1 MQKAK
6 FGILVLTISLFL
18 AFKTDKPA
26 YQIFDKNGKAV
37 QYEKILKASEEVDI
51 VFFGEMHNNPIS
63 HWLQFEMTKDFY
75 ALKGKDLILGA
86 EMFESDNQII
96 IDEYFDGNIKTVN
109 FEKELRLWNNYKTDY
124 KPLLEFAKDSN
135 LRFVATNVPR
145 RYASL
150 VNSKG
155 LIALDSLSA
164 KAKEFIAKL
173 PIQYDST
180 LSGYKNM
187 LESIKDSPHVNV
199 NTPKAQALKDATM
212 AQFIL
217 ENWSDGKLFLHFN
230 GAYHS
235 DDFQG
240 IVWYLLQ
247 AKPDLKIL
255 TITSVEQKEVKDLEE
270 NYKNKADFILVIP
283 ETMTKTY

>member
-96 IDEYFDGNIKTVN
+96 IDEYFDGNIKTAN

>member
-75 ALKGKDLILGA
+75 ALKGKDLMLGA